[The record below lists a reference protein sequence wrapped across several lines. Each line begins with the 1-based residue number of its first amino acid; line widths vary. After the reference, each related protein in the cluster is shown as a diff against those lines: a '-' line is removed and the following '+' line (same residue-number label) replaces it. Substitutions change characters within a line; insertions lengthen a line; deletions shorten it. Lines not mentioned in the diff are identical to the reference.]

1 MAGISPALK
10 NRIFVFCTDPYA
22 AGVSRETLLG
32 HCRTASNL
40 LSQQNEPHDNTTDR
54 VLVSSD
60 STYMNNVAT
69 NSSDPDLVSAIS
81 NLSLQLQEYRRDTD
95 RRFDNFEEVIASV
108 GGQNFR
114 GRGGR
119 SGVNR
124 GNFQSSNFSDG
135 GNSSYSSGNGSYRG
149 GGFRGG
155 NRGGNRGGF
164 NNRGG
169 NRGGGFRG
177 GYRGGYRGNNRGVTR
192 CYNCN
197 GTNHIARDCR
207 ASEN

>member
-10 NRIFVFCTDPYA
+10 NKIFMFCADPYA
-22 AGVSRETLLG
+22 AAVTRENLLG
-32 HCRTASNL
+32 HGRTARNL
-40 LSQQNEPHDNTTDR
+40 LSSLQQNESPDYATDR

-60 STYMNNVAT
+60 SMNNVGG
-69 NSSDPDLVSAIS
+69 SDPNLLSAIS
-81 NLSLQLQEYRRDTD
+81 NLSIQLQEYRRDTD
-95 RRFDNFEEVIASV
+95 RRFDSFEEVIASV
-108 GGQNFR
+108 GTHQDFR

-119 SGVNR
+119 GGSNR
-124 GNFQSSNFSDG
+124 GNFQNNYSDG
-135 GNSSYSSGNGSYRG
+135 GGNFNSSNNGGYRG

-155 NRGGNRGGF
+155 NRGGNRGGGF

-169 NRGGGFRG
+169 NRGGFRG

-207 ASEN
+207 GSGN